1 MEPTGELEGFTWPT
15 TSSKTVSEKKK
26 SNWLKTAEQETSADG
41 EINDLDALSYQQ
53 GSY

>member
-1 MEPTGELEGFTWPT
+1 MAPTGELEGFTWPT
-15 TSSKTVSEKKK
+15 TSSKTKWKKK
-26 SNWLKTAEQETSADG
+26 SNWLKTAEQETSAEG

>member
-1 MEPTGELEGFTWPT
+1 MAPTGELEGFTWPT
-15 TSSKTVSEKKK
+15 TPSKTVSETK
-26 SNWLKTAEQETSADG
+26 SNWLKTAEQETSAEG